1 MFYSGPM
8 ARGGYGQGTGIPL
21 GERVRR
27 TAGAGAEA
35 PAAVTPDVPARH
47 CWVAAPVDG
56 TGPRV
61 GLLLEWR
68 LGRDGYEGLVVYAS
82 QLRPG
87 RWATVVEWL
96 PADVLS
102 PRD

>member
-1 MFYSGPM
+1 MFYSSPM

-27 TAGAGAEA
+27 SAEPPGGTPTPAAEA
-35 PAAVTPDVPARH
+35 PARH
-47 CWVAAPVDG
+47 CWIAGPVDG
-56 TGPRV
+56 AGPRV

-68 LGRDGYEGLVVYAS
+68 VTGDGYEGLVIYPS

-87 RWATVVEWL
+87 RWATVMEWL
-96 PADVLS
+96 PAPLLS